1 MTETMFR
8 RFDRRLKGFQESR
21 QKLET
26 LNKAFEIRKKKSL
39 NMASRNDNSQKRA

>member
-21 QKLET
+21 EKLET
-26 LNKAFEIRKKKSL
+26 FNKEFEKRKKESL
-39 NMASRNDNSQKRA
+39 NMISRNDKPRK